1 MEAAKKGRKFPSVY
15 RQSFQEAVER
25 GEVDQFHA
33 SRELNSDCAITIKEM
48 LSKYY
53 NYKTY
58 CLDTAAAVKEV
69 VDQFGFDRTIGVL
82 ANTIRHFDYDGRI
95 SRSNKEWAR
104 TIPSLGDGG
113 GILIHSSPGLIDLFA
128 DRVRHD
134 YLLTQPLKVSE
145 IYMEA
150 GRIMSQFQ
158 GLHEP
163 NSPNGEQFMVRVSA
177 SFLERAKPKHM
188 ERLVSML
195 PFSSLKISAAEDG
208 RNTYAIIDKS
218 ENRYQPLQKR
228 KPSIRDQLVAA
239 KVAQA
244 EKPAAHQHQKNKEAR

>member
-1 MEAAKKGRKFPSVY
+1 MEAAKKRRKFPSVY

-53 NYKTY
+53 DYKTY

-69 VDQFGFDRTIGVL
+69 VDQFGFERTIGVL

-128 DRVRHD
+128 NRVQHD
-134 YLLTQPLKVSE
+134 YLLTQPLKVSD
-145 IYMEA
+145 IQIEA
-150 GRIMSQFQ
+150 GRILSQFQ
-158 GLHEP
+158 KLHEP
-163 NSPNGEQFMVRVSA
+163 NSPNGAQFMVRVSA

-195 PFSSLKISAAEDG
+195 PFSTLEISAAEDG
-208 RNTYAIIDKS
+208 RDTYAMIGKG

-228 KPSIRDQLVAA
+228 KPSIRDQLAAA
-239 KVAQA
+239 KAAQA
-244 EKPAAHQHQKNKEAR
+244 ERPAVHQHQKNKEAR

>member
-1 MEAAKKGRKFPSVY
+1 MEAAKKRRKFPSVY

-53 NYKTY
+53 DYKTY

-69 VDQFGFDRTIGVL
+69 ADKFGFERTIGVL

-95 SRSNKEWAR
+95 SRSNKEWAC

-158 GLHEP
+158 GLHKP

-208 RNTYAIIDKS
+208 RDTYALIDKG

-228 KPSIRDQLVAA
+228 KPSIRDQLAAA
-239 KVAQA
+239 KAAQA
-244 EKPAAHQHQKNKEAR
+244 ERPAVHQHQKNKEAR